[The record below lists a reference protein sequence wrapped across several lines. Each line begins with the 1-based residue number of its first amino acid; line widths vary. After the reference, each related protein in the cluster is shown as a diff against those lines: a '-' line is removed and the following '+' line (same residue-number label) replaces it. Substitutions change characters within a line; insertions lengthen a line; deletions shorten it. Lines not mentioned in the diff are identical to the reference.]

1 MSTKKSYTKTEVDD
15 YVRKLMTDSEIALT
29 HKAEQLDK
37 ERKEK
42 EKLLAELEEYKKKE
56 KSISRMLVIAE
67 RKARYLETTTRSRCA
82 IEIERLARLA
92 DKWDE
97 FFAGLSEK
105 YEAVDKEKL
114 SEFKKEISATIDNM
128 LEMEDGFNDAPLSE
142 AEKSHLDEINRL
154 KVVKEKKNSDLSD
167 RFDRLVLEFNM
178 KIGDNATRGRGR
190 PKKGETVSVK
200 GISEKQ
206 NKASKQRQKPVYPA
220 KGDSDFDFEE
230 ALNPVDSL
238 EDIMKDLIGDDE

>member
-1 MSTKKSYTKTEVDD
+1 MSTKKSYTKTEVDE

-29 HKAEQLDK
+29 HQAEQLEK
-37 ERKEK
+37 ERNEK
-42 EKLLAELEEYKKKE
+42 QKILEELEEYKKKE

-82 IEIERLARLA
+82 IEIERLARLC

-97 FFAGLSEK
+97 FFDGLSDK
-105 YEAVDKEKL
+105 YERVDKEKL
-114 SEFKKEISATIDNM
+114 NEFKKEISATIDNM
-128 LEMEDGFNDAPLSE
+128 LEMEDGFNDAPLSD
-142 AEKSHLDEINRL
+142 AEKSHLSEINRL
-154 KVVKEKKNSDLSD
+154 KVVKEKKNNDLSD

-190 PKKGETVSVK
+190 PKKGDGINVK
-200 GISEKQ
+200 EISEKQ
-206 NKASKQRQKPVYPA
+206 TKASKQKQKTIYPS
-220 KGDSDFDFEE
+220 KGDGDFDFEE

-238 EDIMKDLIGDDE
+238 EDIMKDLMGEE

>member
-1 MSTKKSYTKTEVDD
+1 MVTKKSYTKSEVDE
-15 YVRKLMTDSEIALT
+15 YVRKLMTDSEISLT
-29 HKAEQLDK
+29 HLAEQL
-37 ERKEK
+37 EK
-42 EKLLAELEEYKKKE
+42 EKSEKTKLLKELEEYKKKE

-82 IEIERLARLA
+82 IEIERLARLC

-97 FFAGLSEK
+97 FFSDLSEK
-105 YEAVDKEKL
+105 YEAVDKERL
-114 SEFKKEISATIDNM
+114 EQFKKELSATIDNM
-128 LEMEDGFNDAPLSE
+128 LEMEDTFSDSPLTE
-142 AEKSHLDEINRL
+142 AEKSHISEINRL
-154 KVVKEKKNSDLSD
+154 NVVKEKKKNDLSD

-190 PKKGETVSVK
+190 PKKGENINIKEISASQLK
-200 GISEKQ
+200 G
-206 NKASKQRQKPVYPA
+206 AKQRQKTIYPS

-238 EDIMKDLIGDDE
+238 EDIMKDIIGNEE

>member
-1 MSTKKSYTKTEVDD
+1 MSAKTTYTKTEVDE

-29 HKAEQLDK
+29 RQAEQL
-37 ERKEK
+37 EK
-42 EKLLAELEEYKKKE
+42 EKQINENLLKELEEYKKKE

-67 RKARYLETTTRSRCA
+67 RKARYLETTTRSRCV

-97 FFAGLSEK
+97 FFSDLSEK

-114 SEFKKEISATIDNM
+114 DQFKKELTATIDNM
-128 LEMEDGFNDAPLSE
+128 LEMGDSFNDAPLSE
-142 AEKSHLDEINRL
+142 AEKSHLSEINRL
-154 KVVKEKKNSDLSD
+154 KVVKEKKDNDLSD
-167 RFDRLVLEFNM
+167 RFDKLVLEFNM

-190 PKKGETVSVK
+190 PKKGDSVNIK
-200 GISEKQ
+200 EISDRQ
-206 NKASKQRQKPVYPA
+206 NKSSKQRPKPIYPS
-220 KGDSDFDFEE
+220 KGESDFDFDE

-238 EDIMKDLIGDDE
+238 EDIMKDLIGDE

>member
-1 MSTKKSYTKTEVDD
+1 MSAKTTYTKTEVDE

-29 HKAEQLDK
+29 HQAEQL
-37 ERKEK
+37 EK
-42 EKLLAELEEYKKKE
+42 EKQINESLLKELEEYKKKE

-97 FFAGLSEK
+97 FFSELSEK
-105 YEAVDKEKL
+105 YEAVDKERL
-114 SEFKKEISATIDNM
+114 NQFKKELTATIDNM
-128 LEMEDGFNDAPLSE
+128 LEMGDSFNDSPLSE
-142 AEKSHLDEINRL
+142 AEKSHLSEINRL
-154 KVVKEKKNSDLSD
+154 KVVKEKKDNDLSD
-167 RFDRLVLEFNM
+167 RFDKLVLEFNM

-190 PKKGETVSVK
+190 PKKGDNVNIKE
-200 GISEKQ
+200 ISDKQ
-206 NKASKQRQKPVYPA
+206 NKSSKQRQKPIPS
-220 KGDSDFDFEE
+220 KSDGDFDFDE

-238 EDIMKDLIGDDE
+238 EDIMKDLIGDE